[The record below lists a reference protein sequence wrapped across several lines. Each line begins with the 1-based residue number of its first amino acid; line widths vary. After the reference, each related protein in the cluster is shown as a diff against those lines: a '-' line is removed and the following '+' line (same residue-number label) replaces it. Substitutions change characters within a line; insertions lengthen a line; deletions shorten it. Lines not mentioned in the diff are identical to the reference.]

1 MREKWR
7 EFFTTTSL
15 ITKNKEKTIFK
26 LVSGVQFPS
35 NCCCMWLHISASR
48 RNQSKLPF
56 YFHSRR
62 WRYFHLLQTWIH
74 IVSSSGMIRSTE
86 GKRALKPLAGGFYTT
101 VFAIIGDR
109 LYIWRRP
116 CWFHGAH
123 LPQALAAFVGAK
135 DQAILAGPTSMRL
148 QDGATLLMRAWPL
161 PFAIS
166 TIWAS
171 QFYTTSHQFRL
182 DACEIPWTR
191 PVHIRVGA
199 EFANKIRFDRWPKC
213 KLGQSVAKYS
223 WVLRY
228 LCSTLPAQVPE
239 QDFHFWT
246 SSSKAPRQGAD

>member
-1 MREKWR
+1 MKVLPPVANLNSHCKQLRYD
-7 EFFTTTSL
+7 
-15 ITKNKEKTIFK
+15 TIYRGQTCFETAR
-26 LVSGVQFPS
+26 GRI
-35 NCCCMWLHISASR
+35 LHDRLRHYR
-48 RNQSKLPF
+48 RP
-56 YFHSRR
+56 
-62 WRYFHLLQTWIH
+62 
-74 IVSSSGMIRSTE
+74 
-86 GKRALKPLAGGFYTT
+86 
-101 VFAIIGDR
+101 R